1 MLVLGVL
8 WSPGSCAE
16 KDDHS
21 ALTKSVVTSK
31 LSSAY
36 QELTLLAEQL
46 QNLLDNS
53 TPSSS
58 SSLEEVR
65 VNTLEDEEKRKSPHL
80 ELNPSSYIAPSYTV
94 PGTVDYTAPPLDA
107 SYTVPGTIDY
117 TYTVPAPVDH
127 SFEVTALPLPQSGYP
142 DPGYLQQLHT
152 GTGRGSYCVII

>member
-16 KDDHS
+16 EDDHS

-58 SSLEEVR
+58 SSLEEDR
-65 VNTLEDEEKRKSPHL
+65 VNTLEDEEKRKSPEL
-80 ELNPSSYIAPSYTV
+80 ELNPSYIAP
-94 PGTVDYTAPPLDA
+94 

-117 TYTVPAPVDH
+117 TYTVPAPVDY

-152 GTGRGSYCVII
+152 GRGRGTCCVTI

>member
-53 TPSSS
+53 SPSKSS
-58 SSLEEVR
+58 YLEEVR
-65 VNTLEDEEKRKSPHL
+65 VNNLEDDIIKSSDL
-80 ELNPSSYIAPSYTV
+80 ELDSSYIAPIQ
-94 PGTVDYTAPPLDA
+94 A

-117 TYTVPAPVDH
+117 TYTVPAPVDY

-152 GTGRGSYCVII
+152 GRGRCSCCVII

>member
-16 KDDHS
+16 QDDHS
-21 ALTKSVVTSK
+21 ALTQSVVTSK

-53 TPSSS
+53 SPSLS

-65 VNTLEDEEKRKSPHL
+65 VNTLEDEEKRKSPDL
-80 ELNPSSYIAPSYTV
+80 ELDPSF
-94 PGTVDYTAPPLDA
+94 TAP

-117 TYTVPAPVDH
+117 TYTVPAPADY

-152 GTGRGSYCVII
+152 GRGRCSYCVII

>member
-46 QNLLDNS
+46 QNLLDKS
-53 TPSSS
+53 SPSSS
-58 SSLEEVR
+58 SSLEEDR
-65 VNTLEDEEKRKSPHL
+65 VNTLEDEEKRKSPEL
-80 ELNPSSYIAPSYTV
+80 ELHPSYT
-94 PGTVDYTAPPLDA
+94 AP

-117 TYTVPAPVDH
+117 TYTVPAPVDY

-152 GTGRGSYCVII
+152 GRGRGSYCVII

>member
-8 WSPGSCAE
+8 WFPGSCTE
-16 KDDHS
+16 QDDHS
-21 ALTKSVVTSK
+21 ALTQSVVTSK

-53 TPSSS
+53 SPSLS

-65 VNTLEDEEKRKSPHL
+65 VNTLEDEEKRKSPDL
-80 ELNPSSYIAPSYTV
+80 ELDPSF
-94 PGTVDYTAPPLDA
+94 TAP

-117 TYTVPAPVDH
+117 TYTVPAPADY

-152 GTGRGSYCVII
+152 GRGRCSYCVII

>member
-53 TPSSS
+53 APSSS
-58 SSLEEVR
+58 STQEDVR
-65 VNTLEDEEKRKSPHL
+65 VNTLEDEIIQKSPKLHL
-80 ELNPSSYIAPSYTV
+80 ELDPSF
-94 PGTVDYTAPPLDA
+94 TAP

-117 TYTVPAPVDH
+117 TYTVPAPVDY

-152 GTGRGSYCVII
+152 GRGRGSYCVII